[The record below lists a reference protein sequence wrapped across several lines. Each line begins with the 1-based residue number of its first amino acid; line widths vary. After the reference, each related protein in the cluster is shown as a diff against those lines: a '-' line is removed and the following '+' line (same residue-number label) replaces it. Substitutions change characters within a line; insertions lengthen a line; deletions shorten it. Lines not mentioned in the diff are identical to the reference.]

1 MFKITLLPVY
11 AKCHNIYRS
20 SFTPRRSVH
29 VFDAAAQAATVSV
42 LHECVV
48 THTYFS
54 RTAWTSIPEE
64 FHLQA
69 GANESKHT

>member
-1 MFKITLLPVY
+1 MQSVIT
-11 AKCHNIYRS
+11 
-20 SFTPRRSVH
+20 FTKEVSHQSMYTSLTQQGSELCVRTSVCVH
-29 VFDAAAQAATVSV
+29 V
-42 LHECVV
+42 CVV